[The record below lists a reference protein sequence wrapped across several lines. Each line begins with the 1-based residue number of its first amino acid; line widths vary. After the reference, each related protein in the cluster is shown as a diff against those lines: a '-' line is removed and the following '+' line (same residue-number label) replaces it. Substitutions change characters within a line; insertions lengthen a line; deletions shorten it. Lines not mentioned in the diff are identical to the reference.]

1 MKSLLLFLSLFI
13 VALGF
18 AKIPEPQK
26 NTYVNDYAHVL
37 SKKQIKMLNERIRKF
52 ENKTTVQLA
61 VVLVNNVPAEYSIDE
76 FATLIGRRWHVGTSD
91 NGLVYVLAIK
101 QRLQRLEVA
110 RNLQATITDAD
121 AEQILDTVKANL
133 RSKHYASAI
142 YNIVEASDRTIANS
156 YSNAL
161 VSSDT
166 ADPEETTENI
176 ATSHVTERDNT
187 PGIVLGVFIVYLI
200 IVYFYNKGKPSQ
212 GSYGSSNYYSS
223 LNYNTSRIVNAIKD
237 RNNYSNSSAV
247 SSDSSNDNSSSNSGS
262 NNDSSDSNYGNWG
275 SSDNNGKSSSSS
287 GFNGGGATSNW

>member
-1 MKSLLLFLSLFI
+1 MKSLLVLLSLLI
-13 VALGF
+13 ATSGF

-37 SKKQIKMLNERIRKF
+37 SKKQIKLLNERIKKF

-61 VVLVNNVPAEYSIDE
+61 VVLVNYVPSDYSIDE
-76 FATLIGRRWHVGTSD
+76 FATLIGRRWHVGTND

-110 RNLQATITDAD
+110 RNLQATITDDD
-121 AEQILDTVKANL
+121 AEQILNTVKANL
-133 RSKHYASAI
+133 RSRHYASAI
-142 YNIVEASDRTIANS
+142 YNIVEASDRTIANAHPYES
-156 YSNAL
+156 MGTDDGA
-161 VSSDT
+161 
-166 ADPEETTENI
+166 TTENI
-176 ATSHVTERDNT
+176 TTSHSVQRDNT
-187 PGIVLGVFIVYLI
+187 PGIVFGVFIVYII

-237 RNNYSNSSAV
+237 RNVYSESSAAN
-247 SSDSSNDNSSSNSGS
+247 SESSNNNSSSESGS
-262 NNDSSDSNYGNWG
+262 NNDSRDSNYGNWG